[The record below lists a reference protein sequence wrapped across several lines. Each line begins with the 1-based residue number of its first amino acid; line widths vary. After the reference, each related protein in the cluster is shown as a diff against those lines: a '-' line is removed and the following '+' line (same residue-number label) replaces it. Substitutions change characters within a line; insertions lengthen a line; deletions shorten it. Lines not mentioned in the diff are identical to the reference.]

1 MSSMTLS
8 REGTARGRQR
18 GLLAA
23 IDRDELVALLY
34 GPVTEADEWVALEM
48 VAEEAGV
55 DVALL
60 TPVTGEAVSP
70 TRDGQAGSARAAA
83 EDAEWG
89 EPTETELDAIEAEE
103 AESDDDQ
110 EGQDGEAEGWLRYW
124 ADVAEVLD
132 LDATEVDALLAA
144 PDPGEAVW
152 AAWVER
158 RLGVCRT
165 VVAGVAA

>member
-1 MSSMTLS
+1 MSSSMTLS
-8 REGTARGRQR
+8 REGTVPARQR

-34 GPVTEADEWVALEM
+34 GPVTEADERVALAM

-60 TPVTGEAVSP
+60 APVTGEAVSP
-70 TRDGQAGSARAAA
+70 TRDGQAGTRVGAA

-89 EPTETELDAIEAEE
+89 EPTETELDAIE

-132 LDATEVDALLAA
+132 LDATEVDALLSA
-144 PDPGEAVW
+144 PDPREAVW

>member
-8 REGTARGRQR
+8 REGTVPARRR

-34 GPVTEADEWVALEM
+34 GPVIEDDEWVALKM

-60 TPVTGEAVSP
+60 APVTGEAVSP
-70 TRDGQAGSARAAA
+70 TRDDRAGTRVGAA

-89 EPTETELDAIEAEE
+89 EPTETELDAIE

-132 LDATEVDALLAA
+132 LDAKRVDALLAA

-152 AAWVER
+152 EAWVER
-158 RLGVCRT
+158 RPGVCRT